1 MRSDDLTR
9 EQTCTIKKMLQ
20 PMLGYLNRL
29 KKRMTNHGF
38 RHDDELLQ
46 AVCCLPS
53 YRLYSGTA
61 VVAPNSA
68 FHNFAPAL
76 VDPGDFVGGHFGR
89 HP

>member
-1 MRSDDLTR
+1 MQSDDLTPALAQR
-9 EQTCTIKKMLQ
+9 IRQSIR
-20 PMLGYLNRL
+20 PMMTYLLRL
-29 KKRMTNHGF
+29 KQRMEKRRF
-38 RHDDELLQ
+38 PLDDELLQ
-46 AVCCLPS
+46 AVFRLPS

-68 FHNFAPAL
+68 FHNVAPAL

>member
-1 MRSDDLTR
+1 
-9 EQTCTIKKMLQ
+9 
-20 PMLGYLNRL
+20 MLGYLTRL
-29 KKRMTNHGF
+29 RKHMAFKGF
-38 RHDDELLQ
+38 KQDDELLQ
-46 AVCCLPS
+46 AVCRLPS

-68 FHNFAPAL
+68 FHNVSPAL